1 VDPDMQEREARWFGL
16 NKMECGLHTVL
27 INK

>member
-1 VDPDMQEREARWFGL
+1 MQEREARWFGM
-16 NKMECGLHTVL
+16 NKIECGLNTDL

>member
-1 VDPDMQEREARWFGL
+1 MQEREARWFGM
-16 NKMECGLHTVL
+16 NKIECGLHTDL